1 MRTDTLAR
9 DIEMLESAPV
19 DRWQAE
25 YVLDLLKYLER
36 TLATKEIEVTKLR
49 EFLARLFHYAN
60 NLDTDCCYTDKARP
74 DCDLY
79 GSGLWQEV
87 EELLST
93 PITTEALDSYV
104 AEKVKE
110 AQEAV
115 IQRVDVSIKGYMN
128 AIDHFEA
135 TIKAFR
141 EHYLRAIECNEE
153 THQDKPHCACSLVD
167 LGWHESVDSAVGVWH
182 AHVLEITNLPPL
194 PAQPTEQPK

>member
-1 MRTDTLAR
+1 MSTDTPITDQIFDHGNRKSLLDHAR
-9 DIEMLESAPV
+9 N
-19 DRWQAE
+19 
-25 YVLDLLKYLER
+25 LER
-36 TLATKEIEVTKLR
+36 TLATKELEVAKLR
-49 EFLARLFHYAN
+49 EAARRYYVNSDALSDAVN
-60 NLDTDCCYTDKARP
+60 NEMAKA
-74 DCDLY
+74 
-79 GSGLWQEV
+79 
-87 EELLST
+87 LST

-167 LGWHESVDSAVGVWH
+167 LGWHESVDSAVGAWH
-182 AHVLEITNLPPL
+182 VHVLEITNLPPL